1 MNFWQP
7 TATNDAL
14 KFRAYVLSNIR
25 NFFHNRGVLEV
36 DVPLLG
42 KTGVT
47 DPFIDCFELNVN
59 GETRYLQSSP
69 EYFMKRLLASGSGPI
84 YFLGKAFRAEEV
96 SSKHQ
101 PEFTILEWYRLDFD
115 NNQLMKE
122 IADLMNMLKIS
133 NSYQSIRYA
142 DLFKKYIRIN
152 PHEARLEDLQKIAST
167 VSDASFFEEDRSVCL
182 DLIFSMCIE
191 PQLPKGL
198 VFIYDY
204 PACQSALAKQKKDHE
219 GNYVAQ
225 RFELYL
231 DNLELANGYVELID
245 LDEHIARFA
254 KDQFIRE
261 RLGKKIIPLDH
272 NLLESLNY
280 GLPACAGVAIG
291 IDRLIMKLMDLN
303 DISKVMSFGYTGVD
317 SNND

>member
-1 MNFWQP
+1 MNSWQP

-25 NFFHNRGVLEV
+25 NFFYNRGVLEM

-47 DPFIDCFELNVN
+47 DPFIDCFEFNVP
-59 GETRYLQSSP
+59 GDTRSLQSSP

-84 YFLGKAFRAEEV
+84 YFLGKAFRAGEI

-101 PEFTILEWYRLDFD
+101 PEFTLLEWYRLDFD
-115 NNQLMKE
+115 DNQLMKE
-122 IADLMNMLKIS
+122 IADLMKMLKVS
-133 NSYQSIRYA
+133 TSYQSIRYA
-142 DLFKKYIRIN
+142 DLFKKYVRVN
-152 PHEARLEDLQKIAST
+152 PHEACLEDLQKIAST
-167 VSDASFFEEDRSVCL
+167 VSDVSFFGEDRSVCL

-198 VFIYDY
+198 IFIYDY

-245 LDEHIARFA
+245 PDEHITRFA

-261 RLGKKIIPLDH
+261 KLGKKIIPLDN
-272 NLLESLNY
+272 NLLDSLKY

-303 DISKVMSFGYTGVD
+303 DISKVMSFSYTGVHSD
-317 SNND
+317 ND